1 VPEPIQTSLW
11 PGGWRLVGN
20 GPSYLLF
27 RHSKME
33 VTHLASGLHRELHQ
47 SLARYRAIR
56 GGELEPL
63 ADALILASAEA
74 IYDADE
80 RANAPGR
87 KQAAFVVMREIERLI
102 RLFPERDTF
111 EKELRR
117 LCSSLRAA
125 GHYAM
130 YHTAPGAPESESPPG
145 SFFARDRY
153 GQRLLFTSNPQA
165 VYRCEPDSPFA
176 KCAQELW
183 RKEQARS
190 QRVVPY
196 RVPTRK
202 ELREHLGTAE
212 PAITICAGK
221 KAFGRCRGLH
231 GESESGTLRA
241 TWRPREIENALF
253 GGVFI

>member
-1 VPEPIQTSLW
+1 MVSVCCLP
-11 PGGWRLVGN
+11 
-20 GPSYLLF
+20 
-27 RHSKME
+27 
-33 VTHLASGLHRELHQ
+33 
-47 SLARYRAIR
+47 AIR
-56 GGELEPL
+56 KQSIDVNPIPRSLS
-63 ADALILASAEA
+63 ALKS
-74 IYDADE
+74 
-80 RANAPGR
+80 
-87 KQAAFVVMREIERLI
+87 
-102 RLFPERDTF
+102 
-111 EKELRR
+111 
-117 LCSSLRAA
+117 
-125 GHYAM
+125 
-130 YHTAPGAPESESPPG
+130 
-145 SFFARDRY
+145 
-153 GQRLLFTSNPQA
+153 
-165 VYRCEPDSPFA
+165 
-176 KCAQELW
+176 LW